1 MEKMKRTIKVL
12 KPCDTCEGTGLV
24 DNSNVIK
31 TECLTCL
38 GYGEVVE
45 NIYREV
51 DINDIKLPTRS

>member
-1 MEKMKRTIKVL
+1 MEKRTIKVY
-12 KPCDTCEGTGLV
+12 KPCENCNGTGLV
-24 DNSNVIK
+24 DNSNGIK